1 MEQEKNDQNIENWG
15 QSDYIRKIYIIN
27 NRLEKS
33 LIDLNSIMDKYE
45 TQEVIVY
52 DNGSIEILS
61 RKGRYFSNGG
71 SNEEHSCVIS
81 DNFVI
86 DSKSVRN
93 LMLLFSKKDPTLK
106 CINVDNYKNGW
117 IYVNS
122 NSVVAD
128 LIKENKELKD
138 KLRETEKELNHTK
151 VLMNSFETSL
161 DRTKNEL
168 EKEVAKKWWQKL
180 FKKE

>member
-1 MEQEKNDQNIENWG
+1 MTKNIEN
-15 QSDYIRKIYIIN
+15 RVEPIYVWKNYIN

-33 LIDLNSIMDKYE
+33 LIDLNSMDKDKYE
-45 TQEVIVY
+45 VQEVIVH
-52 DNGSIEILS
+52 DNGGIEILS
-61 RKGRYFSNGG
+61 RKGRYFNNGG
-71 SNEEHSCVIS
+71 PNEEHSCVIS

-93 LMLLFSKKDPTLK
+93 LMILFSKKDPVLK
-106 CINVDNYKNGW
+106 CISVDNYKNGW

-128 LIKENKELKD
+128 LIKENNELKN
-138 KLRETEKELNHTK
+138 KLYDTEKELNHTK
-151 VLMNSFETSL
+151 ILMNSFETSL

-168 EKEVAKKWWQKL
+168 EKEKTKKWWEKL
-180 FKKE
+180 FKRE